1 MFAVV
6 KTGGKQYRVAE
17 NDVIK
22 VERLPGEVGDTV
34 TLDTVLMVGGDGT
47 AEIGS
52 PALAGK
58 AVEAEILEQARGDK
72 IVIFKR
78 KRRKGYRRK
87 NGHRQDLT
95 VLRVKRIGDA
105 AKKAA
110 KPKSAESAKDE
121 AKPAA
126 DTAKTEKAAK
136 PAAPKKSGTATKA
149 KAGAASRA
157 KSGTSSSKTAG
168 KTKSAAA
175 KKASAKSASAAP
187 KKTGTAASKGKSG
200 AKASSKPST
209 SKE

>member
-22 VERLPGEVGDTV
+22 VERLPGEAGDTV
-34 TLDTVLMVGGDGT
+34 TLDTVLMIGGEGKAEVGNPT
-47 AEIGS
+47 
-52 PALAGK
+52 LAGK

-110 KPKSAESAKDE
+110 KPKSAEGAKGE

-126 DTAKTEKAAK
+126 ETAKTDKAAK
-136 PAAPKKSGTATKA
+136 PAAPKKAGTASKAKSGTAT
-149 KAGAASRA
+149 
-157 KSGTSSSKTAG
+157 G

-175 KKASAKSASAAP
+175 KKSSTKSASAAP
-187 KKTGTAASKGKSG
+187 KKTGTAASKGKSD